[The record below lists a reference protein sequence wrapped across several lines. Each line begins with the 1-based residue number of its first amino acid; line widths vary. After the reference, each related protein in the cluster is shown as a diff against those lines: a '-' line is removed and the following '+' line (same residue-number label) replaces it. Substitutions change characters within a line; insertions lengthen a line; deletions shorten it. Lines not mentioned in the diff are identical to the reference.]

1 MLKEGFE
8 VGVQVDEPWR
18 KAVDEDAV
26 RGLALRVLT
35 SEGVAPPVEV
45 SFVITDDGTVRDLN
59 RRYLDRDE
67 PTDVL
72 SFPLQEASREGDG
85 GEPFVGPPDGVAH
98 LGEVIVSYPTAERQA
113 REQGHGVEREI
124 AHLVVHGLLHLLGYD
139 HAEPEEERRMRSLEE
154 RLLAATGHATP
165 GSHGGGTIH
174 PRPS

>member
-8 VGVQVDEPWR
+8 IGVHVDEPWW

-35 SEGVAPPVEV
+35 SEGVAAPAEV
-45 SFVITDDGTVRDLN
+45 GVVITDDETVRDLN

-72 SFPLQEASREGDG
+72 SFPLMET
-85 GEPFVGPPDGVAH
+85 GEPFVGPPDGIAH
-98 LGEVIVSYPTAERQA
+98 LGEVIVSYPTAERRA
-113 REQGHGVEREI
+113 REQGHGIEQEI

-139 HAEPEEERRMRSLEE
+139 HEEPEEERRMRSLED
-154 RLLAATGHATP
+154 RLLAATGHTP
-165 GSHGGGTIH
+165 TGSHGGGTMH

>member
-26 RGLALRVLT
+26 RELTLRVLT
-35 SEGVAPPVEV
+35 SEGVAAPAEV
-45 SFVITDDGTVRDLN
+45 SVVITDDETVRDLN

-72 SFPLQEASREGDG
+72 SFPLAEAE
-85 GEPFVGPPDGVAH
+85 EPFVGPPDGVAH

-113 REQGHGVEREI
+113 SEQGHGVEREI

-139 HAEPEEERRMRSLEE
+139 HAEPNEERRMRSLEE
-154 RLLAATGHATP
+154 RLLAAVGHAAP
-165 GSHGGGTIH
+165 GARVH
-174 PRPS
+174 PPAS

>member
-26 RGLALRVLT
+26 RELALRVLT
-35 SEGVAPPVEV
+35 SEGVAAPAEV
-45 SFVITDDGTVRDLN
+45 SVVIADDETVRDLN

-72 SFPLQEASREGDG
+72 SFPLVEAE
-85 GEPFVGPPDGVAH
+85 EPFVEPPDGVAH

-113 REQGHGVEREI
+113 SEQDHGVEREI
-124 AHLVVHGLLHLLGYD
+124 AHLVVHGLLHLLGHD
-139 HAEPEEERRMRSLEE
+139 HAEPAEERRMRSLEE
-154 RLLAATGHATP
+154 RLLAAAA
-165 GSHGGGTIH
+165 GGASIH
-174 PRPS
+174 ERPS